1 VRLESFDDVKNTST
15 DVLTDK
21 LEKVT
26 LVFGFNQINDHKRQA
41 VICHCSIILQQNYLH
56 RNDDQYIPKNWSCY
70 GLPPPQYSRFFP
82 VLFLQYTAHTSILD
96 VLKHHNMVGYFEYVG
111 GTLIVYDKRFAENKK
126 FLQQFN
132 NTRIYCTLTFTSG
145 RKWVFLNSLDVT
157 LKRMENHI
165 DSWYSESHMS
175 VWIFRKP
182 HQRIDTHKTIL
193 TCCYSENHIN
203 VPIFRKPQWRIDI
216 LKTKLT
222 YRYSETHSNI
232 SICRNPHS
240 RITIQKATLTNR
252 YSETHNNG
260 LHHSKRFL
268 PSSSSKIRCS

>member
-1 VRLESFDDVKNTST
+1 
-15 DVLTDK
+15 
-21 LEKVT
+21 
-26 LVFGFNQINDHKRQA
+26 
-41 VICHCSIILQQNYLH
+41 
-56 RNDDQYIPKNWSCY
+56 
-70 GLPPPQYSRFFP
+70 
-82 VLFLQYTAHTSILD
+82 
-96 VLKHHNMVGYFEYVG
+96 
-111 GTLIVYDKRFAENKK
+111 
-126 FLQQFN
+126 
-132 NTRIYCTLTFTSG
+132 
-145 RKWVFLNSLDVT
+145 
-157 LKRMENHI
+157 
-165 DSWYSESHMS
+165 MS

-268 PSSSSKIRCS
+268 PSSSSKIRCSQILLQQNPVEKIEEEEEQIQIFKQKLPTEQSVQLS